1 MQESFFAAGKSIR
14 MEAYD
19 APEASAKAAGASPAG
34 VPAILLLHGAG
45 GRMSFWLDRLAP
57 QVLSAGVAL
66 YAPHYFD
73 RTDTQYADLA
83 VIADGVHVPQWLETI
98 QAALQWVGARPGVDP
113 QRIALV
119 GISLGSFLSLSLA
132 AMNSAAP
139 DPALR
144 TAIRCVVDLSGGLPE
159 PHSAAATRDFPPT
172 LILHGEEDTVVSVSH
187 ARKLDRLLTRLSVPH
202 ETRLLP
208 GEGHWFTSPAQL
220 DLLLSVSSFLSRY
233 LQR

>member
-1 MQESFFAAGKSIR
+1 MQDSFFAAGKSIR
-14 MEAYD
+14 MEAFEPP
-19 APEASAKAAGASPAG
+19 AASAKATGLPSTRI
-34 VPAILLLHGAG
+34 PAILLLHGAG
-45 GRMSFWLDRLAP
+45 GRIGFWLDRLAP
-57 QVLSAGVAL
+57 HLLSAGVAL

-98 QAALQWVGARPGVDP
+98 QAALQWIGARPGVDP
-113 QRIALV
+113 QRVAVI

-132 AMNSAAP
+132 ALQSASP

-159 PHSAAATRDFPPT
+159 PYASTATHDFPPT
-172 LILHGEEDTVVSVSH
+172 LILHGENDTVVSVSH
-187 ARKLDRLLTRLSVPH
+187 ARKLDHRLSELDVPH

-208 GEGHWFTSPAQL
+208 GEGHWFSAAAQL
-220 DLLLSVSSFLSRY
+220 DLLLSVSRFLSRY